1 MMDSAKY
8 RYWQAEYSDLMIE
21 SVSDTLVLEYEEG
34 VAGEVVDEF
43 IVEQDYVSQLIE
55 QWINDQSIYLD
66 TSKAIVENLNYD
78 IFEEHEYYEER
89 PKDWYQAC
97 EWALELAI
105 HTDDNIE
112 TIYQVTNEKLQKLW
126 KK

>member
-8 RYWQAEYSDLMIE
+8 RYWQTEYADLMIE
-21 SVSDTLVLEYEEG
+21 SVSESLVLEYEEG
-34 VAGEVVDEF
+34 VAGEVVDGF

-55 QWINDQSIYLD
+55 QWINDQCIYLD
-66 TSKAIVENLNYD
+66 TAKAIVDNLNYD
-78 IFEEHEYYEER
+78 IFEVHEFYEER

>member
-1 MMDSAKY
+1 MDSAKY
-8 RYWQAEYSDLMIE
+8 RYWKAEYSDLMIE

-43 IVEQDYVSQLIE
+43 IVEQDYVRQLIE
-55 QWINDQSIYLD
+55 QWIRDQAIYLD
-66 TSKAIVENLNYD
+66 TSKEVVENLNYD
-78 IFEEHEYYEER
+78 IFAEHEYYEVR

-97 EWALELAI
+97 EWALDLAI

-112 TIYQVTNEKLQKLW
+112 TIYQITNEKLQKLW

>member
-1 MMDSAKY
+1 MMDKAKY
-8 RYWQAEYSDLMIE
+8 RYWQTEYSDLMIE
-21 SVSDTLVLEYEEG
+21 SVSNDLVLEYEEG

-43 IVEQDYVSQLIE
+43 IVEQDYVRQLIE
-55 QWINDQSIYLD
+55 RWINDQSMYLD
-66 TSKAIVENLNYD
+66 TAKTIVENLDYD
-78 IFEEHEYYEER
+78 IFEEHEYYEEK
-89 PKDWYQAC
+89 PKDWFQAC

-112 TIYQVTNEKLQKLW
+112 TIYQITNEKLQKLW

>member
-8 RYWQAEYSDLMIE
+8 RYWRDEYADLMIE

-78 IFEEHEYYEER
+78 IFAEHEYYEER
-89 PKDWYQAC
+89 PRDWFQAC

>member
-1 MMDSAKY
+1 MDEAKY

-21 SVSDTLVLEYEEG
+21 SVTNDLVLEYEEG

-66 TSKAIVENLNYD
+66 TAKAIVENLDFD
-78 IFEEHEYYEER
+78 IFEEHEYYEEK
-89 PKDWYQAC
+89 PKDWFQAC

-105 HTDDNIE
+105 HTDDNIQA
-112 TIYQVTNEKLQKLW
+112 IYKLTNEKLQELW

>member
-1 MMDSAKY
+1 MMDKTKY
-8 RYWQAEYSDLMIE
+8 RYWQTEYSDLMIE
-21 SVSDTLVLEYEEG
+21 SVSNDLVLEYEEG

-43 IVEQDYVSQLIE
+43 IVEQDYVRQLIE
-55 QWINDQSIYLD
+55 RWINDQSMYLD
-66 TSKAIVENLNYD
+66 TAKTIVENLDYD
-78 IFEEHEYYEER
+78 IFEEHEYYEEK
-89 PKDWYQAC
+89 PKDWFQAC

-112 TIYQVTNEKLQKLW
+112 TIYQITNEKLQKLW